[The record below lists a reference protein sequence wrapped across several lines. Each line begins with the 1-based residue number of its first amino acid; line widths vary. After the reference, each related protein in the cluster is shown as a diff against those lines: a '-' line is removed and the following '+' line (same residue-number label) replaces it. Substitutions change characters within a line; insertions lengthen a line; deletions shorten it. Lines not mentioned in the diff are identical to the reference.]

1 MDQEQAKAHM
11 NKLLDEAG
19 KRAADRNVE
28 QLNFTSQALHRTRQI
43 PGTRPDG
50 GMSPHDMNPV
60 QLVSNALTDARRIV
74 DNFEKDTKELESKIL
89 RMEDEVIRLES
100 ERAQLHAQLDAERS
114 ARISLEKQ
122 IAQIVDLVSPQ

>member
-11 NKLLDEAG
+11 NKLLDEGG

-28 QLNFTSQALHRTRQI
+28 MLGLTSQALHRTRQI

-50 GMSPHDMNPV
+50 GMAPHDMNPV

-74 DNFEKDTKELESKIL
+74 DNFEKSTIELESKVAEL
-89 RMEDEVIRLES
+89 EARLSGERDRCTRLEKMLQ
-100 ERAQLHAQLDAERS
+100 E
-114 ARISLEKQ
+114 
-122 IAQIVDLVSPQ
+122 IVDLVSPR